1 MTPKLLSTLP
11 SSSRASVC
19 ADVLA
24 GVTVALVALPLS
36 IAIAIA
42 SGGAP
47 AQGLVTAIVAGFMVS
62 ALGGSRVQIGGP
74 TGAFIVVVAS
84 IIADHGYEGLLL
96 ATLMAGLILIL
107 AGMLRIGSLIAYVPA
122 SVVDGF
128 TVGIA
133 IIIATSQLNDALGL
147 SIESL
152 PAGFTDK
159 LPVIFSGL
167 NGLSWAALGITVCT
181 GVLIVLFRHAAPRL
195 PGLIVAIAATSI
207 IASIASPE
215 LPIPIE
221 TISSRFGELPRGL
234 PMPTLPSISWSNLS
248 DLLPS
253 AFTIAF
259 LAGIES
265 LLSAVVADRMIDDR
279 HKPNAEVIAQGTAN
293 IASALFGG
301 LPATGAIARTATN
314 VRAGARTPLAGI
326 FHALVILAIMLIA
339 GPLIGQ
345 LALPALAALLILT
358 AWNMSEPHRWRDRL
372 RMRRSDQIVFCL
384 TLALTVLAD
393 LTTAI
398 AVGTAF
404 GLAARLRRREI
415 PPTEWSTPE
424 R

>member
-1 MTPKLLSTLP
+1 M
-11 SSSRASVC
+11 C

-42 SGGAP
+42 SGGSP

-74 TGAFIVVVAS
+74 TGAFIVVVAH

-107 AGMLRIGSLIAYVPA
+107 AGILRFGSLIAYVPA

-133 IIIATSQLNDALGL
+133 LIIATSQLNDAFGL
-147 SIESL
+147 SIENL
-152 PAGFTDK
+152 PAGFAEK
-159 LPVIFSGL
+159 LPLIFSGL
-167 NGLSWAALGITVCT
+167 NGLSLAALGITIST

-195 PGLIVAIAATSI
+195 PGLIVAVAATSF
-207 IASIASPE
+207 IASAVSPG
-215 LPIPIE
+215 LLTPIE
-221 TISSRFGELPRGL
+221 TISSRFGELPSGL
-234 PMPTLPSISWSNLS
+234 PTPTLPSISWSNLS

-265 LLSAVVADRMIDDR
+265 LLSAVVADRMIDDH
-279 HKPNAEVIAQGTAN
+279 HKPNAEVIAQGAAN
-293 IASALFGG
+293 ITSALFGG

-339 GPLIGQ
+339 GPMIGQ

-358 AWNMSEPHRWRDRL
+358 AWNMSEPHRWSDRL
-372 RMRRSDQIVFCL
+372 RMRRSDQVVFSL
-384 TLALTVLAD
+384 TFALTVLAD

-415 PPTEWSTPE
+415 PPTDWSTPE